1 MNKMQKKVLLVDDEP
16 DYLKIIKRR
25 LEANNYQ
32 VTTATNGR
40 ESIEQA
46 KKVLPDII
54 IMDIMMPELDGI
66 AAILK
71 LRFIKETR
79 SIPVIVCTAVKEN
92 EDEIVARSL
101 GVAGYIRKASE
112 MEGLVKKIEEVLS
125 K

>member
-66 AAILK
+66 A
-71 LRFIKETR
+71 
-79 SIPVIVCTAVKEN
+79 
-92 EDEIVARSL
+92 
-101 GVAGYIRKASE
+101 
-112 MEGLVKKIEEVLS
+112 
-125 K
+125 